1 MKGEVVSVAEK
12 PEAAAQPVIPS
23 VPVQELLAHAGALF
37 SCGPEVL
44 EGALYGSNKTELTV
58 VEVQSMIDEFLGRKV
73 L

>member
-1 MKGEVVSVAEK
+1 MRGKVVSVAEK
-12 PEAAAQPVIPS
+12 EQPAAQPVNPS

-44 EGALYGSNKTELTV
+44 EGALYGSGKTELTV
-58 VEVQSMIDEFLGRKV
+58 DQARSLIDEFLGRKV

>member
-1 MKGEVVSVAEK
+1 MAEK
-12 PEAAAQPVIPS
+12 EQPAAQLVKPS

-44 EGALYGSNKTELTV
+44 EGALYGSDKTELTV
-58 VEVQSMIDEFLGRKV
+58 DQARSLIDEFLGRKV